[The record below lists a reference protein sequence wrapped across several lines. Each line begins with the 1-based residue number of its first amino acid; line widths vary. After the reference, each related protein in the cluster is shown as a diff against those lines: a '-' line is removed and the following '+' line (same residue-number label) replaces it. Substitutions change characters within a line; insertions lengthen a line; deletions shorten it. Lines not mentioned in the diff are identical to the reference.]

1 MTDVQTFF
9 KKPRTAK
16 PRKGV
21 SPKVRAEVLR
31 RSQGLCEA
39 RVGDVCTGDYEHAHH
54 RRRKAQNGADTAPNL
69 LAVCLRCHDWIHRN
83 PAASYDLG
91 LLIRSSFD
99 PAPGLIN
106 VTKVKDA

>member
-9 KKPRTAK
+9 KQPRPPK
-16 PRKGV
+16 RRKGV

-54 RRRKAQNGADTAPNL
+54 RRRKAQNGADTAANL
-69 LAVCLRCHDWIHRN
+69 IAVCLRCHDWIHRN
-83 PAASYDLG
+83 VAASYDLG
-91 LLIRSSFD
+91 LLERSTFD
-99 PAPGLIN
+99 PAPGLVN
-106 VTKVKDA
+106 VERVDR